1 MRLLESLKWRYATKK
16 FDPSQK
22 VAKHDLDKLK
32 EAVQLS
38 VSSYGLQLYKV
49 LVISKR
55 SLKEKL
61 KAASWDQ
68 SQITEA
74 SHLFVFCNYTE
85 RNDSH
90 VDEYIQATS
99 IQQGAP
105 LDKLSMYGDFI
116 KKSLSRMNDAD
127 WQDWSEKQTY
137 FAMSN
142 LLIACAELRI
152 DACPME
158 GFESDEYNKIL
169 GLDKRGLNACII
181 APVGYRSADDHTQFR
196 EKVRKPIAELFEIV

>member
-16 FDPSQK
+16 FDPSQR
-22 VAKHDLDKLK
+22 VNEDDLKKLK

-49 LVISKR
+49 LIISKR

-68 SQITEA
+68 AQITDA

-90 VDEYIQATS
+90 VDEYIKAISTL
-99 IQQGAP
+99 QGTP
-105 LDKLSMYGDFI
+105 LEKLSVYGDFI
-116 KKSLSRMNDAD
+116 KKSLSGMNDTD
-127 WQDWSEKQTY
+127 WHDWSEKQTY
-137 FAMSN
+137 LAMSN
-142 LLIACAELRI
+142 LLTACAELKI

-158 GFESDEYNKIL
+158 GFEPEKYNQIL

-196 EKVRKPIAELFEIV
+196 KKVRKPMTELFETF